1 MVSLIA
7 AETQANP
14 LVTFL
19 PLILMGGI
27 FYLLLIRPQRRRAQA
42 QKELVNSV
50 EVGDEVMTTAGI
62 FGVISDIDDDEGVV
76 ELEIAPG
83 TRIRMVRQGISRR
96 ITEDEYEEPE
106 EEDEHS
112 S

>member
-14 LVTFL
+14 LGMFL
-19 PLILMGGI
+19 PLALMAGI
-27 FYLLLIRPQRRRAQA
+27 FYFLLIRPQQKRSRA
-42 QKELVNSV
+42 QKELANSV

-62 FGVISDIDDDEGVV
+62 FGIVSDIDDDEGIV

-83 TRIRMVRQGISRR
+83 TRIRMVKQGISRR